1 MDKYIEADNVIDKFK
16 PEELASY
23 LYVNHIE
30 YATNLLVY
38 LDQQERIA
46 FNEAIEYLNK
56 LEDVKE

>member
-1 MDKYIEADNVIDKFK
+1 MDKYIDVDNVIDKFK

-30 YATNLLVY
+30 YATNLMVY

>member
-1 MDKYIEADNVIDKFK
+1 MDKYIEVDNVVDKFK

-30 YATNLLVY
+30 YATNLMVY
-38 LDQQERIA
+38 LDQQEIIA
-46 FNEAIEYLNK
+46 FNEAIEYLQE

>member
-1 MDKYIEADNVIDKFK
+1 MDKYELLDSLIYKFK

-30 YATNLLVY
+30 YATNLMVY

-46 FNEAIEYLNK
+46 FNEAMEYLK
-56 LEDVKE
+56 QL